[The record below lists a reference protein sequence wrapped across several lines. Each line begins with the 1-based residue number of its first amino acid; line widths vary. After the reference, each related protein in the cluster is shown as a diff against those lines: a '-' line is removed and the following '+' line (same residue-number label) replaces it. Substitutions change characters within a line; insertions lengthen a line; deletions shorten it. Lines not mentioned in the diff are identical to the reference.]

1 MKKTS
6 FIIILLVL
14 SILFS
19 GCEHMFGYEEYTDIK
34 DYSKI
39 FELTEIRYKENAMV
53 IFPRNVEELN
63 VQNFYFEWDLGFVGS
78 ASVEFLLSVKYDE
91 VQLQEELARLRSL
104 ADGKIIH
111 DTQNFAFEAYVLV
124 LGYNSTNYYAL
135 IDGNTVH
142 YVLLQIVSIDEI
154 DFDKNLLPKSYKGY
168 GEVECESYRMVG
180 I

>member
-1 MKKTS
+1 MKKTT

-14 SILFS
+14 SIFFS

-39 FELTEIRYKENAMV
+39 FELTEIRYKDAMV

-63 VQNFYFEWDLGFVGS
+63 VQNFYFEWDLGPVGS

-91 VQLQEELARLRSL
+91 AQLQEELTRLSSL

-111 DTQNFAFEAYVLV
+111 DTRNFAFEAYVLV

-142 YVLLQIVSIDEI
+142 YILLQIIYAKDIV
-154 DFDKNLLPKSYKGY
+154 FDRNLLPKGYQELGDVKGISY
-168 GEVECESYRMVG
+168 SLVG
-180 I
+180 F

>member
-1 MKKTS
+1 MKKTT
-6 FIIILLVL
+6 FMIILLIL

-39 FELTEIRYKENAMV
+39 FELTEIRYTDAMV

-63 VQNFYFEWDLGFVGS
+63 VQNFYFEWDLGPVGS

-91 VQLQEELARLRSL
+91 AQLKEELTRLSSL

-111 DTQNFAFEAYVLV
+111 DTRNFAFEAYVLV

-142 YVLLQIVSIDEI
+142 YVLLQIVYADEI
-154 DFDKNLLPKSYKGY
+154 DFDKNLLPKSYVGL
-168 GEVECESYRMVG
+168 GDVECESYRMVRW
-180 I
+180 